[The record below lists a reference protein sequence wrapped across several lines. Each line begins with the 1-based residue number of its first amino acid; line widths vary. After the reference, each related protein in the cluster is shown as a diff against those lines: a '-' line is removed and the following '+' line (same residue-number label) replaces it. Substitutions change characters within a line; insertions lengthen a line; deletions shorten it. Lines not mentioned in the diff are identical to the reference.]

1 MDSSEIFSFRYLRLA
16 LIGILVA
23 GGAWGGSL
31 LFGQAEARDVVLVQ
45 TPSIPALSPDD
56 VSLLFPAPTREEDFA
71 KLIAVR
77 DLTTQDPDPSKRDV
91 VWTNAVFKQF
101 IAIANSAQGQV
112 DGTTSRIGL
121 PVEVQSIDSWFIA
134 GIRIDA
140 GAPGLSS
147 DIRGQF
153 GQSPEIRLIVQPV
166 TRNAD
171 GTPHVHDIAGH
182 LIFDFL
188 TGLDTPAQ
196 ADCLQR
202 PKPDL
207 DKFKAIVTD
216 LVALKMKLSNG
227 ELGAD
232 KVLTDGLPL
241 GVHPGLA
248 DAATAA
254 NLRQEIK
261 LFLERHISNLRLNAM
276 AIAGIPD
283 GAPEPWIFLSMRNIS
298 GTVAAVHGPT
308 LDGQQF
314 AELLE
319 PRGASFQVIP
329 QPHTNNLNPTT
340 CKNAVVSAT
349 SLPIGSRAGDAT
361 ADVFVNPPLQ
371 SDRTKAILAVIADPV
386 KSHFFNTDCV
396 SCHTE
401 TRLMTKLPNFKN
413 IPGIDTAV
421 LPKDSWN
428 VRNFGWSPAGG
439 LQATVTRRTAAETAA
454 VVTYINSEMSP
465 SQQH

>member
-1 MDSSEIFSFRYLRLA
+1 VPAQS
-16 LIGILVA
+16 
-23 GGAWGGSL
+23 
-31 LFGQAEARDVVLVQ
+31 QA
-45 TPSIPALSPDD
+45 IPPVSAND

-101 IAIANSAQGQV
+101 IAIANGAQGQV
-112 DGTTSRIGL
+112 AGTSSHIGL

-140 GAPGLSS
+140 GAPGLSN
-147 DIRGQF
+147 DIRSQF

-171 GTPHVHDIAGH
+171 GTPLVHDIAGH

-188 TGLDTPAQ
+188 TGLDAPAQ

-207 DKFKAIVTD
+207 DKFKTIVTD
-216 LVALKMKLSNG
+216 LVVLKTKLSNG
-227 ELGAD
+227 QLGAD

-248 DAATAA
+248 DLTTAA
-254 NLRQEIK
+254 NFRQEIK
-261 LFLERHISNLRLNAM
+261 LFLERYISNLRLNAM

-283 GAPEPWIFLSMRNIS
+283 GRPEPWIFLSMRNLS
-298 GTVAAVHGPT
+298 GTVTAVPGPT

-319 PRGASFQVIP
+319 PGGASFQVLP
-329 QPHTNNLNPTT
+329 QPHTNNLNPIT
-340 CKNAVVSAT
+340 CRNAAKSAI
-349 SLPIGSRAGDAT
+349 SLPIANRAGNAT
-361 ADVFVNPPLQ
+361 ADVFVNPPPQ
-371 SDRTKAILAVIADPV
+371 NDKTKAILDAIADPV

-401 TRLMTKLPNFKN
+401 TRLTRDILKVKD
-413 IPGIDTAV
+413 ISGIDSAA

-439 LQATVTRRTAAETAA
+439 LQATVTRRTANETAA
-454 VVTYINSEMSP
+454 VVAFINSEMLAK
-465 SQQH
+465 QQH